1 MAWTT
6 ADELLFMAT
15 YGEKSD
21 GTPIAKTKEEQEEEE
36 LAMLEE
42 IARLFP

>member
-21 GTPIAKTKEEQEEEE
+21 GNPVAMTKEEEWKLQ
-36 LAMLEE
+36 LE
-42 IARLFP
+42 AAADCF